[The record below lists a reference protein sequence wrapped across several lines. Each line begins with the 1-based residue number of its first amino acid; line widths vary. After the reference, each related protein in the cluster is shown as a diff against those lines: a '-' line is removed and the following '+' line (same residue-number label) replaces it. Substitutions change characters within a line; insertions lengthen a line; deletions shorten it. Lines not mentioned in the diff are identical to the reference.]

1 MTTGNELG
9 RNKENNRKDLVVELT
24 QLRKGRGLS
33 LAALSQRSTLL
44 VALQEWNRALGRPD
58 SVTAAL
64 DLLRE
69 LLVELGP
76 GVKPRS
82 LRNALAVPDEADRQ
96 AAGQVSWR
104 GRDPGY
110 LTARRRRLAV
120 QLRLHPDTIEN
131 YENEAIDELAIRLVE
146 GPGTGYPATETP
158 PTPVATTVF
167 VGGTFA
173 DLVDHHRAVADAV
186 RGGMTDYGVVVTTV
200 GDRVAE
206 PARPNTDGVDACS
219 IYVGLFGHTF
229 GTPSQYPTRSVAMA
243 EYDRARSTGKHVLVY
258 LADESL
264 PVPHD
269 LVPSDELRELQADFR
284 DELQRRHQVR
294 LFTSPADLAFRVTVD
309 LARAVGEMN
318 APSHS
323 YVVFDSDLEG
333 VRDLVDTGNPSS
345 RAQVQGFLGFLAE
358 SFQPLFSIDRS
369 SYASHPLLREV
380 NNRLSDLLPEFSL
393 SAEDGVIRRTGVRH
407 VILRTETV
415 VRLLRLLLPDRTEHL
430 EAAAQ
435 EIGAGAARDL
445 IDFVLRGGRFVP
457 SSPEAFVS
465 LWNYWDRTGGWGT
478 YLLDSVTEESWHL
491 VVARN
496 FLRAA
501 DPAQAPVLAAFWS
514 GYLRGFLNEALP
526 RISAVM
532 LNLPE
537 EQRALA
543 LTMPAAAHVRA
554 VEYVGSR
561 GEDDAF
567 VITFDR
573 GPLFGALRALIAS
586 SYHRDRH
593 EYADS
598 VVRARE
604 AFHSA
609 RRANPELFVQVA
621 AKLQFEQRYPAAVAA
636 LETFENP
643 PNDVDL
649 AADCFFLANLVV
661 QTLRQS
667 QEE

>member
-1 MTTGNELG
+1 MTGNESG
-9 RNKENNRKDLVVELT
+9 RKKENNRKDLVVELT
-24 QLRKGRGLS
+24 ALRKGRGLS
-33 LAALSQRSTLL
+33 LAALSQRNTLL
-44 VALQEWNRALGRPD
+44 LTLQDWNRALGRPD
-58 SVTAAL
+58 SVTAAV

-69 LLVELGP
+69 LLAELGS
-76 GVKPRS
+76 GVKARS
-82 LRNALAVPDEADRQ
+82 LRNAFAVAEPDAVDPPT
-96 AAGQVSWR
+96 WL

-110 LTARRRRLAV
+110 LTARRRRLAE
-120 QLRLHPDTIEN
+120 LMRLHPDTIEN
-131 YENEAIDELAIRLVE
+131 YENEAVDELAIKLV
-146 GPGTGYPATETP
+146 GGPATVPPAAQAP
-158 PTPVATTVF
+158 PTPLATTVF

-173 DLVDHHRAVADAV
+173 DLVDHRRAVADAV
-186 RGGMTDYGVVVTTV
+186 GGGMTDYGVVVTTV
-200 GDRVAE
+200 GDRLAE
-206 PARPNTDGVDACS
+206 PEHPSTDAVDACS
-219 IYVGLFGHTF
+219 VYVGIFGHTF
-229 GTPSQYPTRSVAMA
+229 GAPSQYPTRSVTMA
-243 EYDRARSTGKHVLVY
+243 EYDHARSTGKHVLVY

-284 DELQRRHQVR
+284 DELRRRHPVR

-318 APSHS
+318 APAQFHA
-323 YVVFDSDLEG
+323 VFDSDLEG

-358 SFQPLFSIDRS
+358 SFQPLFTIDRS
-369 SYASHPLLREV
+369 SYDSHPLLREANV
-380 NNRLSDLLPEFSL
+380 RLRDLLPEFSL

-415 VRLLRLLLPDRTEHL
+415 VRLLRLLLPGRADLL
-430 EAAAQ
+430 EEAAQ

-445 IDFVLRGGRFVP
+445 VEFVLRGGRFVP
-457 SSPEAFVS
+457 SSPRAFVS

-478 YLLDSVTEESWHL
+478 YMLDSVTEESWHL
-491 VVARN
+491 VVSRS
-496 FLRAA
+496 FLRTA
-501 DPAQAPVLAAFWS
+501 DPAQTHVLATFWC
-514 GYLRGFLNEALP
+514 GYIRGFLNESLP
-526 RISAVM
+526 QVSAVM

-543 LTMPAAAHVRA
+543 LTMPAAAHVRT
-554 VEYVGSR
+554 VEYAGAR
-561 GEDDAF
+561 GDDDAF

-598 VVRARE
+598 VIRARE
-604 AFHSA
+604 AFQTA
-609 RRANPELFVQVA
+609 RRASPEAFVDVA
-621 AKLQFEQRYPAAVAA
+621 ATLQFEQRYPSAAAA
-636 LETFENP
+636 LENFENP
-643 PNDVDL
+643 PEDVDL

-661 QTLRQS
+661 QTLRQH
-667 QEE
+667 QEERE